1 MMFKRLTIYLMVP
14 VFSLSMIFNQSAYA
28 ESYIGLGLGVSMP
41 QDVTNIKGTTAA
53 GVAGT
58 ATDLSPDDAFS
69 YGIKAGHYFNSV
81 PWFGVEMNIF
91 QSDNDVDQQ
100 TATATGT
107 AGILDSDTGQVKV
120 DVNSVTTIGFLAMVR
135 ATEEQS
141 KNLLNLQP
149 YFGLGFGVNII
160 DLGDAS
166 TFTTA
171 GAAFS
176 STNLESD
183 TNVGILVSAGLNYKI
198 SDNINAY
205 GEYKYTDGSFESKG
219 SDDVTYKYDAGGSNL
234 TFGVA
239 YDF

>member
-1 MMFKRLTIYLMVP
+1 MLKKLVIYLMVP
-14 VFSLSMIFNQSAYA
+14 VFSLSMIFNQSAFA
-28 ESYIGLGLGVSMP
+28 ESYIGLGLGVSLP
-41 QDVTNIKGTTAA
+41 HDVTNIKATTAA
-53 GVAGT
+53 GASATGT
-58 ATDLSPDDAFS
+58 DINPEDAFS

-91 QSDNDVDQQ
+91 QSDNDVDKQ
-100 TATATGT
+100 TATCTGS
-107 AGILDSDTGQVKV
+107 AGICDSTSTGQVKV
-120 DVNSVTTIGFLAMVR
+120 DVNSATTIGFLAMVR

-183 TNVGILVSAGLNYKI
+183 TSVGILVSAGLNYKI
-198 SDNINAY
+198 YDHLKAY
-205 GEYKYTDGSFESKG
+205 GELKYTDSSFESKG
-219 SDDVTYKYDAGGSNL
+219 SDGVKYEFDAGDSNL
-234 TFGVA
+234 MFGFA
-239 YDF
+239 YNF

>member
-1 MMFKRLTIYLMVP
+1 MSLKKLAVFLLVP
-14 VFSLSMIFNQSAYA
+14 VFSLSMIFNQSAFA
-28 ESYIGLGLGVSMP
+28 ESYIGLGLGVSLP
-41 QDVTNIKGTTAA
+41 QDVTDIKGTTAA

-58 ATDLSPDDAFS
+58 GTDVSADDAFS

-81 PWFGVEMNIF
+81 PWFGVEMNIY
-91 QSDNDVDQQ
+91 QRDNDVDQQ

-107 AGILDSDTGQVKV
+107 AGILNGTAGQLKV
-120 DVNSVTTIGFLAMVR
+120 DVNSGTTIGFLAMVR

-160 DLGDAS
+160 DLGEAS
-166 TFTTA
+166 TFTAA
-171 GAAFS
+171 GAANG

-198 SDNINAY
+198 YDNLKAY

-219 SDDVTYKYDAGGSNL
+219 SDGVTYEYDAGDSNL
-234 TFGVA
+234 MFGVA
-239 YDF
+239 YNF

>member
-1 MMFKRLTIYLMVP
+1 MSFKKLAVFLLVP
-14 VFSLSMIFNQSAYA
+14 VFSLSMIFNQSAFA
-28 ESYIGLGLGVSMP
+28 ESYIGLGLGVSLP
-41 QDVTNIKGTTAA
+41 QDVTDIKGTTAA

-58 ATDLSPDDAFS
+58 GTDVSADDAFS

-81 PWFGVEMNIF
+81 PWFGVEMNIY
-91 QSDNDVDQQ
+91 QRDNDVDQQ

-107 AGILDSDTGQVKV
+107 AGILNGTAGQLKV

-160 DLGDAS
+160 DLGEAS
-166 TFTTA
+166 TFTAA
-171 GAAFS
+171 GAANG

-198 SDNINAY
+198 FDNLKAY
-205 GEYKYTDGSFESKG
+205 GEYKYTDGNFEHKG
-219 SDDVTYKYDAGGSNL
+219 SDDVTYKYDASESNL
-234 TFGVA
+234 MFGVA

>member
-1 MMFKRLTIYLMVP
+1 
-14 VFSLSMIFNQSAYA
+14 
-28 ESYIGLGLGVSMP
+28 
-41 QDVTNIKGTTAA
+41 
-53 GVAGT
+53 
-58 ATDLSPDDAFS
+58 
-69 YGIKAGHYFNSV
+69 
-81 PWFGVEMNIF
+81 MNIY
-91 QSDNDVDQQ
+91 QRENDVGQQ

-107 AGILDSDTGQVKV
+107 AGVLTATGTGQLKV

-141 KNLLNLQP
+141 KDLLNFQP
-149 YFGLGFGVNII
+149 YFGLGFGVNTI

-171 GAAFS
+171 GVANS

-183 TNVGILVSAGLNYKI
+183 TSVGILVSAGLNYKI

-219 SDDVTYKYDAGGSNL
+219 SDDVTYNYDVGDSNL
-234 TFGVA
+234 MFGVA